1 MKSVTA
7 RSTEKVC
14 RVLLGTLALSTILA
28 YLAPWSWF
36 FDLFSHF
43 RVQYAVLGLALTMV
57 FAAIKRPIL
66 VMTSAVA
73 FLANLPPI
81 IAQFV
86 SPAIAAPPPMSGT
99 PLRVVSFNV
108 FKYSH
113 QYERMKQFVS
123 AELPDVLILLE
134 VTPEW
139 AQSLDALS
147 GQYVYRWIHPGDDAS
162 GIAVLSRR
170 APIESHVIDLGG
182 NGVSSLLLTLPDPAG
197 DITLLATH
205 LSWPFGKRL
214 ANTRNAELA
223 TLARLARQRHGAFAI
238 VGDLNVTPYSPR
250 FQQLLKDGS
259 LRNCAEGAGPR
270 ATWPA
275 FFVPLFIQID
285 HCLAS
290 ADAQASRFEVGR
302 FLGSDHY
309 PIMVDLRA
317 QAHSP

>member
-1 MKSVTA
+1 MKSITP
-7 RSTEKVC
+7 RPTETVGY
-14 RVLLGTLALSTILA
+14 VLLGTLALATICA

-36 FDLFSHF
+36 LDLFSHF
-43 RVQYAVLGLALTMV
+43 RVQYAVLGAVLAMV
-57 FAAIKRPIL
+57 FGAMKRPML
-66 VMTSAVA
+66 AVTSAAA

-81 IAQFV
+81 ITQFV
-86 SPAIAAPPPMSGT
+86 SPAIAAPPMTSA
-99 PLRVVSFNV
+99 PLRVLSFNV

-113 QYERMKQFVS
+113 QYERMRQFVS
-123 AELPDVLILLE
+123 EESPDVLILLE

-139 AQSLDALS
+139 AQSLDAIS
-147 GQYVYRWIHPGDDAS
+147 GQYAYRWVHPGDDAS

-182 NGVSSLLLTLPDPAG
+182 NGVSSLLFTLPDPAG
-197 DITLLATH
+197 EITLLATH
-205 LSWPFGKRL
+205 LSWPFGARL
-214 ANTRNAELA
+214 AHIRNAELA
-223 TLARLARQRHGAFAI
+223 TLGRLARQHHRAFAI

-275 FFVPLFIQID
+275 FIVPLFIQID

-290 ADAQASRFEVGR
+290 ADVQASRFEVGR

-309 PIMVDLRA
+309 PIMVDLRV
-317 QAHSP
+317 QARSP